1 MVNENAT
8 HQKHVDEE
16 RQYVQDGRQK
26 GQNGAPRGS
35 KLNAKMIPKIINI
48 SKSAVFHIDL
58 LWMAMDFKEA

>member
-1 MVNENAT
+1 MVNENAM
-8 HQKHVDEE
+8 HQTHVDEE
-16 RQYVQDGRQK
+16 RQYVQGGRQK

-35 KLNAKMIPKIINI
+35 NDPKVIK